1 MNQLELPGLRGQN
14 TLGFLA
20 ALGVLVLANEAG
32 LSPQLCWTDDI
43 NQSALLT
50 SEATYQTLKE
60 ALSDQLARIAGGALL
75 TGKTGKGQTDVKLFP
90 NNQRESELRK
100 WTYELRASGTSLER
114 RLLGALV
121 AEGAVDGKGAAK
133 PSHLHFAAGQ
143 QQFLDIAR
151 DVLAAVQVDP
161 GRLDEA
167 LLGPWRFDSDVKNF
181 SWASGTERIFAVRGF
196 KPSGEKR
203 LGVPGADA
211 LAFVGLSMF
220 PVVEIAG
227 SLRTTGCD
235 KGWKTSAFSWSLWG
249 EPLSIRVVQS
259 VLAMAPIRG
268 ADAKQRGITDVL
280 KAPIRRTDQGGYG
293 SFGAPQMNLLPPAD
307 RSVPLKSRTL

>member
-1 MNQLELPGLRGQN
+1 MNHLELPGLRGQN

-32 LSPQLCWTDDI
+32 LEPKLSWTDDI
-43 NQSALLT
+43 NQSAVLVCGKTLDELSTVLLR
-50 SEATYQTLKE
+50 
-60 ALSDQLARIAGGALL
+60 QLEVVASGALL
-75 TGKTGKGQTDVKLFP
+75 TGEIGQKQTDVKLFP
-90 NNQRESELRK
+90 NNQRDSDLRK
-100 WTYELRASGTSLER
+100 WTEELRISGTRLER

-151 DVLAAVQVDP
+151 DVLAAVKADP
-161 GRLDEA
+161 SRLEEA
-167 LLGPWRFDSDVKNF
+167 MIGPWRSDADVKNF

-196 KPSGEKR
+196 KPSSEKR
-203 LGVPGADA
+203 LGIPGADA
-211 LAFVGLSMF
+211 LAFVGLSML
-220 PVVEIAG
+220 PVVEANG

-235 KGWKTSAFSWSLWG
+235 RGWKSSAFSWSLWS
-249 EPLSIRVVQS
+249 EPLGIRVVQS
-259 VLAMAPIRG
+259 VLAMPSPKG

-280 KAPIRRTDQGGYG
+280 RSPIRRTDQGGYG
-293 SFGAPQMNLLPPAD
+293 SFGAPQMNL
-307 RSVPLKSRTL
+307 

>member
-1 MNQLELPGLRGQN
+1 MNHLELPGLRGQN

-32 LSPQLCWTDDI
+32 LNPKLSWTDDI
-43 NQSALLT
+43 NQSAIIVSGANFEELGTLLLHQL
-50 SEATYQTLKE
+50 EVVAT
-60 ALSDQLARIAGGALL
+60 GVLL
-75 TGKTGKGQTDVKLFP
+75 TGEIGRKQTDVKLFP
-90 NNQRESELRK
+90 NNARDSDLRK
-100 WTYELRASGTSLER
+100 WTDELRVSGTRLER

-151 DVLAAVQVDP
+151 DVLAAVKADP
-161 GRLDEA
+161 TRLAEA
-167 LLGPWRFDSDVKNF
+167 LLGPWRSDADVKNF

-196 KPSGEKR
+196 KPSSEKR
-203 LGVPGADA
+203 LGIPGADA
-211 LAFVGLSMF
+211 LAFVGLSML
-220 PVVEIAG
+220 PVMEASG

-235 KGWKTSAFSWSLWG
+235 RGWKSSAFSWSLWN
-249 EPLSIRVVQS
+249 EPLSTRVVQS
-259 VLAMAPIRG
+259 ILVMPHSKG

-280 KAPIRRTDQGGYG
+280 RSPIRRTDQGGYG
-293 SFGAPQMNLLPPAD
+293 SFGAPQMNL
-307 RSVPLKSRTL
+307 